1 MHTISE
7 AIGMQLMIFIFL
19 NVLPGVMFAL
29 KNNMPSEVMNASAD
43 EAVRQLCCRSGLKK
57 AWE

>member
-7 AIGMQLMIFIFL
+7 AIGVQIMIFIFL
-19 NVLPGVMFAL
+19 KVLPGVMFAL

-43 EAVRQLCCRSGLKK
+43 ETIR
-57 AWE
+57 